1 MKRRC
6 IRHTLAAASLTSP
19 SAWAQPAAPPN
30 RVMRLGILGIYP
42 YPAATEEA
50 NRQAM
55 RQRGWDGAGR
65 RPLRAQPCPVAPAA
79 WASRK

>member
-6 IRHTLAAASLTSP
+6 ILQTLAAASLVSP
-19 SAWAQPAAPPN
+19 AAWAQSPAPPN

-42 YPAATEEA
+42 YPAAAEEA

-55 RQRGWDGAGR
+55 RQRG
-65 RPLRAQPCPVAPAA
+65 
-79 WASRK
+79 